1 MSDIKKAVLIDGVH
15 IFLPEDAKYV
25 FQESNGVWYWSS
37 RRPRIVLDDETG
49 EDLCWSHKNKY
60 PITFYSA
67 EGYQQ
72 AFITDVLV
80 DWRLTLQT
88 PVVS

>member
-1 MSDIKKAVLIDGVH
+1 MSYIRKTVLIEGVH
-15 IFLPEDAKYV
+15 IFLPNEAKYV
-25 FQESNGVWYWSS
+25 FQEANGVWYWSS

-60 PITFYSA
+60 PITFYTSQ
-67 EGYQQ
+67 GYQQ
-72 AFITDVLV
+72 AFITTVSI

-88 PVVS
+88 PVSS